1 MKRCDTFSAKRKL
14 VISKSLS
21 ILKEIYRVN
30 KNKPAVCV
38 LTLSTVV
45 ADIQSP
51 PKGGFPSYIFYVDSP
66 ARVEH
71 CYYRFLQIPS
81 KNIFCTSAYRP
92 VTLAAGSTTWPCT
105 STPAS
110 GTGTSS
116 SGECSDTTPPL
127 PGKFRKK
134 NQNMYFPNIFLG
146 KKYLTGFWTLR
157 PTTSPP
163 WPAAALSTSRT
174 QFSGPIPPHIPTNI

>member
-81 KNIFCTSAYRP
+81 KKYFLHIC
-92 VTLAAGSTTWPCT
+92 LQAGD
-105 STPAS
+105 AS
-110 GTGTSS
+110 GGIHNLTLHFDAGFGDWNQQFWRVLRYDSS
-116 SGECSDTTPPL
+116 IA
-127 PGKFRKK
+127 RQIQKK
-134 NQNMYFPNIFLG
+134 NQNMYFPNIFWG
-146 KKYLTGFWTLR
+146 KKYLTGF
-157 PTTSPP
+157 
-163 WPAAALSTSRT
+163 
-174 QFSGPIPPHIPTNI
+174 